1 MASTP
6 GFIWWEASALTT
18 APPLLADSAHD
29 SRDSPVAT
37 RRMDQPLL
45 IFQLI
50 HRIESFA
57 ILVILVWLTNF
68 FWHTVYQL
76 ISGLLTLTKRRTGQL
91 TGEVGG
97 RADWSRSEL
106 WNVFWLWWGLCESY
120 WRRSTMFNLLSGFAT
135 TGSHQMWPQIL

>member
-1 MASTP
+1 MASTL
-6 GFIWWEASALTT
+6 GFIWWEASAHTI
-18 APPLLADSAHD
+18 APPLLADSARD

-50 HRIESFA
+50 HRIESFV

-76 ISGLLTLTKRRTGQL
+76 IPRLLTLTKRRTGQL

-97 RADWSRSEL
+97 RAD
-106 WNVFWLWWGLCESY
+106 
-120 WRRSTMFNLLSGFAT
+120 
-135 TGSHQMWPQIL
+135 

>member
-1 MASTP
+1 M
-6 GFIWWEASALTT
+6 
-18 APPLLADSAHD
+18 APPLLADSARD

-37 RRMDQPLL
+37 RRMDQLLL

-50 HRIESFA
+50 HRIELFA

-76 ISGLLTLTKRRTGQL
+76 ISGLLLTKRRTGQL

-97 RADWSRSEL
+97 RAD
-106 WNVFWLWWGLCESY
+106 
-120 WRRSTMFNLLSGFAT
+120 
-135 TGSHQMWPQIL
+135 

>member
-1 MASTP
+1 M
-6 GFIWWEASALTT
+6 
-18 APPLLADSAHD
+18 APPLLADSARD

-50 HRIESFA
+50 HRIESFVILV

-76 ISGLLTLTKRRTGQL
+76 ISGLLLTKRRTGQL
-91 TGEVGG
+91 AGEVGG
-97 RADWSRSEL
+97 RAD
-106 WNVFWLWWGLCESY
+106 
-120 WRRSTMFNLLSGFAT
+120 
-135 TGSHQMWPQIL
+135 